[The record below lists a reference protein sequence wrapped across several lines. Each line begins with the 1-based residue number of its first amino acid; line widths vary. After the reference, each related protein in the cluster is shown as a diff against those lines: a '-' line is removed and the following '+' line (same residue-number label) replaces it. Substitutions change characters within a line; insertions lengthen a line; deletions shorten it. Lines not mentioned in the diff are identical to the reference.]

1 MTRSGS
7 SLPGFYYY
15 HLPGKLDSVCSTQ
28 WTGAGPVNLP
38 KELGLKR
45 QRVPVAARSQAWESV
60 VSGREMETGRED
72 SERVNADSLVLRN
85 QAEKL

>member
-1 MTRSGS
+1 M
-7 SLPGFYYY
+7 
-15 HLPGKLDSVCSTQ
+15 
-28 WTGAGPVNLP
+28 NLP

-45 QRVPVAARSQAWESV
+45 QLVPVAARSQAWESV

-85 QAEKL
+85 QVEKL